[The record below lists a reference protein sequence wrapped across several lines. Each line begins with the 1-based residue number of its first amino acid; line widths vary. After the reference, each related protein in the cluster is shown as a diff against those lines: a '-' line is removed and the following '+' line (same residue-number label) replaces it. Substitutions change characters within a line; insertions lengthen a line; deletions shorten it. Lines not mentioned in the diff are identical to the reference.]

1 MSIQRI
7 FFCISIIIL
16 VIQRQR
22 SCTRFALLKPSGI
35 FLQMRSHSSTYKCH
49 CFKCLACPMLMTVL
63 ISRGHLKLL
72 SIVTSSNYLS
82 IRNQYIYDSLEKKA
96 MEVVE
101 HILYNSVNLPQIF
114 IKLESV
120 ENYIIGHYNMV
131 LRKTV

>member
-1 MSIQRI
+1 
-7 FFCISIIIL
+7 
-16 VIQRQR
+16 
-22 SCTRFALLKPSGI
+22 
-35 FLQMRSHSSTYKCH
+35 
-49 CFKCLACPMLMTVL
+49 MLMTVL

-120 ENYIIGHYNMV
+120 ENYIIGHYNMM